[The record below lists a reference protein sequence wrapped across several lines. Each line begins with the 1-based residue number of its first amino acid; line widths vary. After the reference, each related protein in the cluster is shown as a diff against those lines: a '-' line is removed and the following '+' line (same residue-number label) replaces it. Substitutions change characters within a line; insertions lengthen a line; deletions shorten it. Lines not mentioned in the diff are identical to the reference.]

1 MGILASPSRAKAT
14 KRGKDQ
20 AASWCE
26 QRLTTSS
33 TTASTSRETK
43 RISWAQ
49 PGPRP
54 DQTPTAR
61 AAAARKQ
68 QKMSSSDSDD
78 DVPLAQMQAQS
89 SREAHDGDG
98 DAAMPDAKPP
108 PPPPTGGGSS
118 SDSSDDDVPLSK
130 LQPQKKAAPPKKK
143 RPPPPPSSSS
153 DDDDD
158 EDSSDSDEPVAKR
171 KPAPRRRS
179 APKKKV
185 IESSSGSEGEEEFDF
200 DRDDSDDSD
209 DVPLATL
216 ARKKSAG
223 SAKKSPAR
231 KPASRKAPTAS
242 ARSKK
247 QKGGEAEQAFYGTLR
262 GKLLQEFLRRWWYAY
277 DWPSQAAI
285 DKEPEAGFES
295 LVAFPGVHICT
306 LEGDERFGKVQDH
319 RDHAQSPC
327 FLNFY
332 KRPSAEL
339 KTLCLKAFE
348 VQMAQLLKA
357 EPDNERYINKLK
369 REQRDIERVDADKA
383 DREAVAA
390 VREYERARK

>member
-1 MGILASPSRAKAT
+1 
-14 KRGKDQ
+14 
-20 AASWCE
+20 
-26 QRLTTSS
+26 
-33 TTASTSRETK
+33 
-43 RISWAQ
+43 
-49 PGPRP
+49 
-54 DQTPTAR
+54 
-61 AAAARKQ
+61 
-68 QKMSSSDSDD
+68 MSSSDSDD

-89 SREAHDGDG
+89 SSREARDGDG
-98 DAAMPDAKPP
+98 DAAMADAPPPKPP

-130 LQPQKKAAPPKKK
+130 LQPQKKAAPPKKAPAKK

-153 DDDDD
+153 SDDDDDDDDDD
-158 EDSSDSDEPVAKR
+158 EDSSDSDEPIAKR

-179 APKKKV
+179 APKKRV
-185 IESSSGSEGEEEFDF
+185 VESSSGDDSGEEEFDF

-231 KPASRKAPTAS
+231 KPASRKAPTAT

-277 DWPSQAAI
+277 DWPAPQAI

-319 RDHAQSPC
+319 RDHATSPC

-332 KRPSAEL
+332 KKPSAEL
-339 KTLCLKAFE
+339 KALCLKAFE

>member
-1 MGILASPSRAKAT
+1 
-14 KRGKDQ
+14 
-20 AASWCE
+20 
-26 QRLTTSS
+26 
-33 TTASTSRETK
+33 
-43 RISWAQ
+43 
-49 PGPRP
+49 
-54 DQTPTAR
+54 
-61 AAAARKQ
+61 
-68 QKMSSSDSDD
+68 MSSSDSDD

-89 SREAHDGDG
+89 SSREARDGDG
-98 DAAMPDAKPP
+98 DAAMADAPPKPP
-108 PPPPTGGGSS
+108 PPTAGDSD

-130 LQPQKKAAPPKKK
+130 LQPQKKAAPVKKK

-158 EDSSDSDEPVAKR
+158 DDDEDSSDSDEPIAKR

-179 APKKKV
+179 APKKRV
-185 IESSSGSEGEEEFDF
+185 VESSSGDDSGEEEFDF

-223 SAKKSPAR
+223 SAKKSPASR

-339 KTLCLKAFE
+339 KALCLKAFE

-357 EPDNERYINKLK
+357 EPDNERYISKLK

>member
-1 MGILASPSRAKAT
+1 M
-14 KRGKDQ
+14 
-20 AASWCE
+20 
-26 QRLTTSS
+26 
-33 TTASTSRETK
+33 
-43 RISWAQ
+43 
-49 PGPRP
+49 
-54 DQTPTAR
+54 
-61 AAAARKQ
+61 
-68 QKMSSSDSDD
+68 
-78 DVPLAQMQAQS
+78 
-89 SREAHDGDG
+89 
-98 DAAMPDAKPP
+98 
-108 PPPPTGGGSS
+108 
-118 SDSSDDDVPLSK
+118 
-130 LQPQKKAAPPKKK
+130 
-143 RPPPPPSSSS
+143 
-153 DDDDD
+153 
-158 EDSSDSDEPVAKR
+158 
-171 KPAPRRRS
+171 
-179 APKKKV
+179 
-185 IESSSGSEGEEEFDF
+185 
-200 DRDDSDDSD
+200 
-209 DVPLATL
+209 PLATL

-247 QKGGEAEQAFYGTLR
+247 QKGGEAEQAIYGTLR

-277 DWPSQAAI
+277 DWPSQQAI
-285 DKEPEAGFES
+285 DKEPENGFES

-339 KTLCLKAFE
+339 KELCLKAFE

-357 EPDNERYINKLK
+357 EPDNERYISKLK

>member
-1 MGILASPSRAKAT
+1 
-14 KRGKDQ
+14 
-20 AASWCE
+20 
-26 QRLTTSS
+26 
-33 TTASTSRETK
+33 
-43 RISWAQ
+43 
-49 PGPRP
+49 
-54 DQTPTAR
+54 
-61 AAAARKQ
+61 
-68 QKMSSSDSDD
+68 MSSSDSDD

-89 SREAHDGDG
+89 SSREARDGDG
-98 DAAMPDAKPP
+98 DTKMADAPPKPP
-108 PPPPTGGGSS
+108 PPTAGDSD

-158 EDSSDSDEPVAKR
+158 DDDEDSSDSDEPIAKR

-179 APKKKV
+179 APKKRV
-185 IESSSGSEGEEEFDF
+185 VESSSGDDSGEEEFDF

-223 SAKKSPAR
+223 SAKKSPASR
-231 KPASRKAPTAS
+231 KPAARKAPTAT

-277 DWPSQAAI
+277 DWPAPQAI
-285 DKEPEAGFES
+285 EKEPEQGFES

-319 RDHAQSPC
+319 RDHATSPC

-332 KRPSAEL
+332 KKPSAEL
-339 KTLCLKAFE
+339 KELCLKAFE

-357 EPDNERYINKLK
+357 EPDNERYISKLK

>member
-1 MGILASPSRAKAT
+1 
-14 KRGKDQ
+14 
-20 AASWCE
+20 
-26 QRLTTSS
+26 
-33 TTASTSRETK
+33 
-43 RISWAQ
+43 
-49 PGPRP
+49 
-54 DQTPTAR
+54 
-61 AAAARKQ
+61 
-68 QKMSSSDSDD
+68 MSSSDSDD

-89 SREAHDGDG
+89 SREARDGDG
-98 DAAMPDAKPP
+98 DAAMADAPPKPP
-108 PPPPTGGGSS
+108 PPTAGDSD

-158 EDSSDSDEPVAKR
+158 DDDSDDSDSDEPVAKR

-179 APKKKV
+179 APKKRV
-185 IESSSGSEGEEEFDF
+185 VESSSGSEGEEEFDF

-223 SAKKSPAR
+223 GAKKSPAR

-277 DWPSQAAI
+277 DWPSPQAI
-285 DKEPEAGFES
+285 EKEPEAGFES

-319 RDHAQSPC
+319 RDHASSPC

-339 KTLCLKAFE
+339 KQLCLKAFE

-357 EPDNERYINKLK
+357 EPDNERYISKLK
-369 REQRDIERVDADKA
+369 REQRDVERVDADKA

>member
-1 MGILASPSRAKAT
+1 M
-14 KRGKDQ
+14 
-20 AASWCE
+20 
-26 QRLTTSS
+26 
-33 TTASTSRETK
+33 
-43 RISWAQ
+43 
-49 PGPRP
+49 
-54 DQTPTAR
+54 
-61 AAAARKQ
+61 
-68 QKMSSSDSDD
+68 
-78 DVPLAQMQAQS
+78 
-89 SREAHDGDG
+89 
-98 DAAMPDAKPP
+98 
-108 PPPPTGGGSS
+108 
-118 SDSSDDDVPLSK
+118 
-130 LQPQKKAAPPKKK
+130 
-143 RPPPPPSSSS
+143 
-153 DDDDD
+153 
-158 EDSSDSDEPVAKR
+158 
-171 KPAPRRRS
+171 
-179 APKKKV
+179 
-185 IESSSGSEGEEEFDF
+185 
-200 DRDDSDDSD
+200 
-209 DVPLATL
+209 ATL

-277 DWPSQAAI
+277 DWPSPQAI
-285 DKEPEAGFES
+285 EKEPEAGFES

-319 RDHAQSPC
+319 RDHASSPC

-339 KTLCLKAFE
+339 KALCLKAFE